1 MFNPFDMAQG
11 GNGGG
16 GDEKTFLEENQPH
29 IPTTGA
35 LRYSDDTEFNIVI
48 SNDAL
53 RAQGII
59 PQKPPSRPS
68 TPEGLD
74 IDYSQIRNAGLSLA
88 TEDTLAEAAEEADDS
103 DDERVLLSY
112 RKKRIE
118 EMQKL
123 ESTAKFGRMY
133 PIARPDYT
141 REVTDASKEHT
152 DPQFNPND
160 DSIENLKR
168 GGTSVICFLYS
179 EAIEESRI
187 IGQHLHSLAT
197 EYPHTKFVSIVGSQC
212 IAGYPER
219 NCPTLLF
226 YRRGTLMKQIVG
238 ANDAAIGLHGKQTT
252 KKDVENLLLALDAVK
267 LKPVNTNAHDFAKKE
282 EQDHDGDY
290 DSKPNHIRQGQ
301 NAQED
306 SDDSELDI

>member
-1 MFNPFDMAQG
+1 MFNPFEAAQG
-11 GNGGG
+11 GGS
-16 GDEKTFLEENQPH
+16 DDRTYLSENQPH
-29 IPTTGA
+29 RPTTGA
-35 LRYSDDTEFNIVI
+35 LRYSDDTEFN
-48 SNDAL
+48 DAL
-53 RAQGII
+53 RAQGIL

-88 TEDTLAEAAEEADDS
+88 TEDTLAEAAEDADDS
-103 DDERVLLSY
+103 EDERVLLSY
-112 RKKRIE
+112 RKKRMQ

-123 ESTAKFGRMY
+123 ESSARFGRMF

-152 DPQFNPND
+152 DPQFSQTD

-187 IGQHLHSLAT
+187 IGQHLHALAA

-212 IAGYPER
+212 IAGYPEH

-238 ANDAAIGLHGKQTT
+238 ASDAGIGLHGKQTT
-252 KKDVENLLLALDAVK
+252 KKDVENLLLALEAVK
-267 LKPVNTNAHDFAKKE
+267 LKPVNTNAHDFAKKD
-282 EQDHDGDY
+282 EQDRDDGDY
-290 DSKPNHIRQGQ
+290 DSKPSHIRQG
-301 NAQED
+301 AQDDDD
-306 SDDSELDI
+306 SDLDI